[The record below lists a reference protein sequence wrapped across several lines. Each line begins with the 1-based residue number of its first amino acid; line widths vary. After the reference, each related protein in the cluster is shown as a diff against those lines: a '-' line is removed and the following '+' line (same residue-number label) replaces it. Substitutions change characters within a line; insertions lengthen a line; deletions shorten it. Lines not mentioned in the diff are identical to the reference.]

1 MFRAMNNKIED
12 RAADANFPRW
22 ANLFPYV
29 RSRGS
34 SQVGRWSQHD
44 SAPGILF

>member
-12 RAADANFPRW
+12 RAAANFPRW

-34 SQVGRWSQHD
+34 SQRR
-44 SAPGILF
+44 AMEPTR